1 MSNIFITDLDHTF
14 LRNDLSISE
23 FSKNTWNKMAE
34 YYTMGIATAR
44 TFQKSEQLLQ
54 GLQLNA
60 PMVLLDGS
68 LLVDKNKNIIEAKF
82 INKNMG
88 DDIIAI
94 GESLQLYPFVLA
106 LEKESIESE
115 IFVFPING
123 NSYQQNLLPRYIK
136 DNNLRQT
143 ESPKAQEKNFKIVY
157 MGAKEEL
164 EELYDALQKVF
175 KEQLKYILAP
185 EAYMDCYF
193 LTLLHKDADK
203 AHGLRTLNDHLGL
216 DFKNYTV
223 FGDNLNDLGM
233 FELAHTSVAV
243 ANAHKTLKKKAT
255 FVSEF
260 TNNED
265 AVAHYLKTEHSF
277 L

>member
-1 MSNIFITDLDHTF
+1 MNQIFITDLDHTF
-14 LRNDLSISE
+14 LRSDLSISE
-23 FSKNTWNKMAE
+23 FSKNTWNTMAE
-34 YYTMGIATAR
+34 HHTMGIATAR
-44 TFQKSEQLLQ
+44 TFQKAEQLLQ
-54 GLQLNA
+54 GLNLNA

-68 LLVDKNKNIIEAKF
+68 LLVDANKNIIEAKF
-82 INKNMG
+82 ISKSMG
-88 DDIIAI
+88 DEIIAI
-94 GESLQLYPFVLA
+94 AEGLKLYPFVLA

-115 IFVFPING
+115 TFVFPTNG
-123 NSYQQNLLPRYIK
+123 NTYQKNLLQRYIND
-136 DNNLRQT
+136 DNLVQID
-143 ESPKAQEKNFKIVY
+143 SPKAQEKNFKIVY
-157 MGAKEEL
+157 MGEKKEL
-164 EELYDALQKVF
+164 EELYDALHKVF

-203 AHGLRTLNDHLGL
+203 AHGLSTLNEHLGL

-243 ANAHKTLKKKAT
+243 ANAQDALKKKAS
-255 FVSEF
+255 FISEF
-260 TNNED
+260 TNDED
-265 AVAHYLKTEHSF
+265 AVAHYLKGFT